1 MSNTLQKMVEAGL
14 AEEEELTSSEP
25 EAELEIEAEDEPEAV
40 VAEEEDEAEVV
51 LGDEQDAPK
60 DRSEPSGGV
69 KATFAHLRRDRR
81 ELRQERSALSEE
93 NQALKARL
101 DALEDAT
108 LRKPKYT
115 DYATD
120 EAYETALLQFHA
132 AKSRR
137 EQQAPQAQP
146 AAAQPQ
152 TRDFTDSVNAHYERA
167 EKLGVNAGKFEAAER
182 NVRSRLGDVL
192 TDALIDAVGE
202 GSEKAIMLI
211 GTNAAEFDAVQSLL
225 SSDPTGLKAVG
236 RLNRLAE
243 RAKVTKPRVS
253 GAPKPTR
260 SPAGGGKV
268 SVSALDKKLAKAEK
282 SNDANAM
289 FKLRRE
295 KRKAERAAASE
306 K

>member
-25 EAELEIEAEDEPEAV
+25 EAELEIEADDEPEAV
-40 VAEEEDEAEVV
+40 VAEEEEEAEIV

-60 DRSEPSGGV
+60 KELEPGLKKTLS
-69 KATFAHLRRDRR
+69 HLRRDRR
-81 ELRQERSALSEE
+81 ELRQEKAALSEE
-93 NQALKARL
+93 NEALKARL

-137 EQQAPQAQP
+137 EQPAPQAQP